1 MCGDGN
7 EVPMDRLSGTYFE
20 LTPLHICLPSPR
32 ATSNGRTLRFSP
44 LTTSRAIT
52 MATRGIL
59 PLGPV
64 GGIHLSSVNE
74 VGTMNVM
81 CNMQNL
87 AHFAAAGRGV

>member
-1 MCGDGN
+1 MRGDGK
-7 EVPMDRLSGTYFE
+7 EVSMDRLSRTYFE

-32 ATSNGRTLRFSP
+32 ATTNGRTPRFSP